1 MKNDFTNKMTL
12 KYAVA
17 LGLIALL
24 SIASYFTI
32 KKVISSQ
39 ETSAAVINVTNK
51 QRFLCQ
57 NVAVYSLCLVNTK
70 DPAQVDAL
78 RQEILATVDS
88 IEQAHKGLLYGDPSL
103 NLSGKQSPQVH
114 AFYFAPPMNLDAQVC
129 NYTAEAKTLA
139 HETATELNALNTHL
153 QYILSDFASDL
164 VDAFSSV
171 VNQLQKESEES
182 NKKLQLLEAAVL
194 GVTLFTLLIIA
205 FYLFRPMV
213 NKIKQESSKLLKS
226 EARTRLIIDNATE
239 GIVTFS
245 QEGTTLSVNPAT
257 LSMFGYPLADI
268 ISKHVNTLLTKS
280 HYSKLNEYIT
290 RVSDMD
296 DGNASSCLI
305 ALEAEGKRSDGATFP
320 IEFSLNKF
328 YQEEK
333 PVYLMTMRDVTE
345 KKNVEQRLKLQY
357 EVTKVLATSKTI
369 EETTKRILQSLCETL
384 GWHLGLFWKLDNKNN
399 HLSCADIWS
408 SMPGQQISDKLL
420 PHQQTLSLTEGIP
433 GAVCSTKKPVWIP
446 DVLSGQHSNHTAL
459 AKKYNLRG
467 VFAFPVSGDEELL
480 GVFEL
485 YSHGIQQTDNNILNI
500 MNILG
505 SHIGQYFMRKHSEK
519 QLELMATH
527 DTLTG
532 LFNRRRFHEELEKC
546 LTYSRRYG
554 TCGALL
560 FIDLDKFKYVNDT
573 FGHQV
578 GDELLINISSELK
591 KRLRQS
597 DVLARLGG
605 DEFVAILSPVD
616 ESHAANIAKKIVETV
631 HQRGMYTQGHSTG
644 VTASIGMAFFP
655 RHGDTADALISCAD
669 QAMYR
674 TKERGRNGYCVFSD
688 QNKW

>member
-1 MKNDFTNKMTL
+1 MKNDFTSKMTL
-12 KYAVA
+12 KYSIA
-17 LGLIALL
+17 LGLIAVL

-70 DPAQVDAL
+70 DLAQIDAL
-78 RQEILATVDS
+78 RQEILTTLDT
-88 IEQAHKGLLYGDPSL
+88 IEQAHKGLMYGDSSM

-114 AFYFAPPMNLDAQVC
+114 AFYFDPPANLDAQMY
-129 NYTAEAKTLA
+129 NYIAEAKALA
-139 HETATELNALNTHL
+139 HETITELNASNTHL

-164 VDAFSSV
+164 VDTFSSV

-205 FYLFRPMV
+205 FYIFRPMV
-213 NKIKQESSKLLKS
+213 NKIKQESNELLKS
-226 EARTRLIIDNATE
+226 EERTRLIIDNATE
-239 GIVTFS
+239 GIVTFYR
-245 QEGTTLSVNPAT
+245 EGTTISVNPAT
-257 LSMFGYPLADI
+257 LRMFGYQPSDI
-268 ISKHVNTLLTKS
+268 ISKHVNTLLTKPY
-280 HYSKLNEYIT
+280 HSKLNEYIT
-290 RVSDMD
+290 KILEAD
-296 DGNASSCLI
+296 DNTNSRLI
-305 ALEAEGKRSDGATFP
+305 AFEVEGERRNGTIFP

-333 PVYLMTMRDVTE
+333 LIYLMILRDITE
-345 KKNVEQRLKLQY
+345 KKDVEQRLKLQY

-369 EETTKRILQSLCETL
+369 EETTKRILQSLCEIL

-399 HLSCADIWS
+399 HLSCTDIWS
-408 SMPGQQISDKLL
+408 RLPGKHISDKLL
-420 PHQQTLSLTEGIP
+420 SQQQNLSLAEGIP

-446 DVLSGQHSNHTAL
+446 DVLSDQYSNHTAI

-467 VFAFPVSGDEELL
+467 VFAFPVFGDEELL

-485 YSHGIQQTDNNILNI
+485 YSHRIQQTDNNILNI

-532 LFNRRRFHEELEKC
+532 LFNRRRFHEELERC
-546 LTYSRRYG
+546 LIYSRRYG

-591 KRLRQS
+591 RRLRQS

-605 DEFVAILSPVD
+605 DEFVALLSPID
-616 ESHAANIAKKIVETV
+616 EKQAIHIAKKMVETV
-631 HQRGMYTQGHSTG
+631 HQSGMFTHGHNTG
-644 VTASIGMAFFP
+644 VTASIGIAFFP
-655 RHGDTADALISCAD
+655 RHSDTADSLISCAD
-669 QAMYR
+669 QAMYHA
-674 TKERGRNGYCVFSD
+674 KQKGRNGYCFFSD
-688 QNKW
+688 QIK